1 MDTNPKLRISNAY
14 SFDDISIV
22 PGTVTIDPDK
32 VTTDFCIGSY
42 KFSIPIIAAAM
53 DAITSPNFI
62 QKLNDLGGLGVMNLE
77 GIQTRYKNPDETLK
91 EIIDSSPLQAT
102 KVLQKLYTSPIKQ
115 ELIKERINEIKSN
128 GTTCAVS
135 ITPGKVNELA
145 PIAIDSGIDILV
157 IQSTVTTATYISDKE
172 STLIL
177 SDLIKQSPI
186 PVIVGNCVTY
196 ETAMELIEAGASGL
210 LIGVGPGAACTTR
223 EVTGV
228 GIPQVTATMNCSTAR
243 DDYFKKTGKYIPI
256 ITDGGIRTGGDMC
269 KSLVSGADAV
279 MLGTPL
285 AQSSEAPGKGFN
297 WGMATPHPALPRGI
311 RINAGV
317 KGSIKQLLYGPSSR
331 TDGTQNLIGA
341 LEVGMGM
348 CGAYNIREMQQ
359 ADLVIAPSIR
369 TEGKIFQQSM

>member
-32 VTTDFCIGSY
+32 VTTNFCIGSY

-53 DAITSPNFI
+53 DAITSPKFI
-62 QKLNDLGGLGVMNLE
+62 QELNNLGGLGVMNLE
-77 GIQTRYKNPDETLK
+77 GIQTRYTHPDETLEK
-91 EIIDSSPLQAT
+91 IINSSPLEAT
-102 KVLQKLYTSPIKQ
+102 KVLQKLYSSSIKK

-128 GTTCAVS
+128 GATCAVS

-256 ITDGGIRTGGDMC
+256 ITDGGIRTGGDIC

-297 WGMATPHPALPRGI
+297 WGMASPHPDLPRGT
-311 RINAGV
+311 RIDIGT
-317 KGSIKQLLYGPSSR
+317 KCSLKKLLFGPASVHN
-331 TDGTQNLIGA
+331 GTQNFIGA
-341 LEVGMGM
+341 IKACMGM
-348 CGAYNIREMQQ
+348 LGTKTIKEMHNSEI
-359 ADLVIAPSIR
+359 VISPSLK
-369 TEGKIFQQSM
+369 TEGKSYQIK

>member
-53 DAITSPNFI
+53 DAITSPKFI
-62 QKLNDLGGLGVMNLE
+62 QELNNLGGLGVMNLE

-91 EIIDSSPLQAT
+91 KIINSSPLQAT
-102 KVLQKLYTSPIKQ
+102 KVLQKLYSSPIQQ

-177 SDLIKQSPI
+177 SDLIKESPI

-256 ITDGGIRTGGDMC
+256 ITDGGIRTGGDIC

-297 WGMATPHPALPRGI
+297 WGMASPHPDLPRGT
-311 RINAGV
+311 RIDIGT
-317 KGSIKQLLYGPSSR
+317 KCSLKKLLFGPASVHN
-331 TDGTQNLIGA
+331 GTQNFIGA
-341 LEVGMGM
+341 LKVCMGM
-348 CGAYNIREMQQ
+348 LGTKTIKEMHNSEI
-359 ADLVIAPSIR
+359 VISPSLK
-369 TEGKIFQQSM
+369 TEGKSYQIK